1 MRISQTE
8 IDSVIAVYRT
18 RAVAATRGASGLD
31 PSDAVDISR
40 DALLMGKVRSA
51 YERLPD
57 VREERVRE
65 LRRRIQE
72 GKYYVPTDMLVE
84 KLLGRLTSDVI
95 AVS

>member
-18 RAVAATRGASGLD
+18 RAVAATRGGAATL
-31 PSDAVDISR
+31 DAVDIST
-40 DALLMGKVRSA
+40 DALVMGKVRSA

-65 LRRRIQE
+65 LRRRIHE
-72 GKYYVPTDMLVE
+72 GKYYVPTDLIVE
-84 KLLGRLTSDVI
+84 KILGRLATDNI
-95 AVS
+95 AV